1 MAKAP
6 STRFFTLL
14 QREFREYRNSLFWT
28 PVVTA
33 VLLGLFMLGSV
44 VLANRISFLGDVL
57 LNVVMHDGAE
67 VGFNISVVGDEG
79 APIAIVDAD
88 RTARDATGDGAV
100 PAAPPPV
107 AYEIVVEE
115 EVDVESWNFSREWRF
130 EPDIGADENV
140 ASGDDG
146 RDLREREL
154 NALLS
159 VIHAL
164 LVLILLIT
172 SANYLLGSLY
182 DDRKDRSI
190 LFWRSM
196 PVSEWG
202 IVLSKFVVAMA
213 LAPLVYVAISLL
225 LQLTY
230 VLLMMLLVWRLDK
243 DPFEVVVANVDWL
256 ALMLDPISGWIMT
269 ALLIAPMYAW
279 FLLASAAARRSPFML
294 AVLPVVALV
303 IAEGIFFGSEHV
315 GDAVQRHFP
324 HISDD
329 SAVGFYL
336 FGPDWTAVNLLSMGS
351 GLVFAAAALAGAVW
365 LRRHRWEL

>member
-196 PVSEWG
+196 PVSEWE

-243 DPFEVVVANVDWL
+243 DPFEVVVANVDW
-256 ALMLDPISGWIMT
+256 W
-269 ALLIAPMYAW
+269 
-279 FLLASAAARRSPFML
+279 R
-294 AVLPVVALV
+294 
-303 IAEGIFFGSEHV
+303 
-315 GDAVQRHFP
+315 
-324 HISDD
+324 
-329 SAVGFYL
+329 
-336 FGPDWTAVNLLSMGS
+336 
-351 GLVFAAAALAGAVW
+351 
-365 LRRHRWEL
+365 